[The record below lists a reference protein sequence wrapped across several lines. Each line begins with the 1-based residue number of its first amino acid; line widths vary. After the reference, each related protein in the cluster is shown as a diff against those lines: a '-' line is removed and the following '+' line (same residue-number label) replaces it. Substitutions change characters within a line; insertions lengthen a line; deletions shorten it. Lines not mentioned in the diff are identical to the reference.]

1 MAWSPNRSS
10 GKGPAGPTGS
20 PFFTE
25 FSPPPLRTML
35 ALSGLAHVGVVI
47 VALVF
52 PSMFGTPVRLEPVAV
67 VDLIGGGEF
76 RRESVKPPE
85 PTQADRED
93 VKPAPRD
100 RTASTHPP
108 AKRGNAPK
116 AASDDF
122 VPSKRRAADAAS
134 LSERLRRMREERAGS
149 EAVRGAVEERRSEA
163 AARAAVRS
171 VGERVAHRIEAPPP
185 ARARGA
191 AGGGGGAQGTVRL
204 SPELRDYFRRLEE
217 RVRGSWVLPGAMVR
231 DAAKLVVEL
240 RIVIEKDGRVSEE
253 RIERGSGNL
262 YFDESVQRAIRK
274 ASPLPVPPEQLRGG
288 EDHYEIGFRFHGGAE

>member
-1 MAWSPNRSS
+1 LAWSPNRSS
-10 GKGPAGPTGS
+10 GKDPTGS

-25 FSPPPLRTML
+25 LSPPPLRTML
-35 ALSGLAHVGVVI
+35 ALSAAAHVALAI
-47 VALVF
+47 AALVV
-52 PSMFGTPVRLEPVAV
+52 PPLTGTPLRLEPVAV

-76 RRESVKPPE
+76 RREAGKPPE
-85 PTQADRED
+85 PAQAARES
-93 VKPAPRD
+93 VKPAPGE
-100 RTASTHPP
+100 RTARP
-108 AKRGNAPK
+108 AKRGKEPK
-116 AASDDF
+116 AAPDDSL
-122 VPSKRRAADAAS
+122 PSKRRAADAAS
-134 LSERLRRMREERAGS
+134 LSERLRKMREARAGS

-185 ARARGA
+185 ARTVARGA
-191 AGGGGGAQGTVRL
+191 PGIGGGAQGTVRL

-217 RVRGSWVLPGAMVR
+217 KVRSSWVLPGAMVR

-262 YFDESVQRAIRK
+262 YFDDSVQRAIRK